1 MTKMRRA
8 RAKSYMQQRYMAKQ
22 RQDEAKI
29 GLTLNHNYK
38 EEAEYRRA
46 LSLQMVE
53 KFKALK
59 FD

>member
-1 MTKMRRA
+1 MRRA

-29 GLTLNHNYK
+29 GLMLDNNYK
-38 EEAEYRRA
+38 EGAAYRKA
-46 LSLQMVE
+46 LLDQMVE

>member
-1 MTKMRRA
+1 
-8 RAKSYMQQRYMAKQ
+8 MQQRYMAKQ

-29 GLTLNHNYK
+29 GLMLDNNYK
-38 EEAEYRRA
+38 EGAAYRKA
-46 LSLQMVE
+46 LLDQMVE